1 MNLSYLCIKSIQCF
15 LHLHFH
21 SVEKLIEVARHH
33 IESSSKIQ
41 YEITLEETDF
51 FISSDV
57 KVIPDPVLSPHVP
70 HIETSGSGTLTISQL
85 TALHKQFLQV
95 APKGKKNFS
104 FSLLRDC

>member
-1 MNLSYLCIKSIQCF
+1 MCYKDSLFSAFTLY
-15 LHLHFH
+15 

-51 FISSDV
+51 FVSGDV
-57 KVIPDPVLSPHVP
+57 KMIPDPVPSPHVP
-70 HIETSGSGTLTISQL
+70 HVETSGSGNLTISQL
-85 TALHKQFLQV
+85 TTLHKQFLQV

-104 FSLLRDC
+104 FSFLKDC